1 MTIKS
6 TSDNLQ
12 TPLSQITSNI
22 EDPLVLRR
30 HLLSYV
36 LYLAAG
42 IGAVL
47 LFMNLPTLI
56 QTQQWVPIAIFSTA
70 YLILLGNHFLLSERS
85 YNLRVTVF
93 SFPPFFDGINQPFS
107 IRSGG

>member
-47 LFMNLPTLI
+47 LFYEPTYFNPDTTMGSYCNLFHSIPH
-56 QTQQWVPIAIFSTA
+56 PSRH
-70 YLILLGNHFLLSERS
+70 HF
-85 YNLRVTVF
+85 YF
-93 SFPPFFDGINQPFS
+93 
-107 IRSGG
+107 